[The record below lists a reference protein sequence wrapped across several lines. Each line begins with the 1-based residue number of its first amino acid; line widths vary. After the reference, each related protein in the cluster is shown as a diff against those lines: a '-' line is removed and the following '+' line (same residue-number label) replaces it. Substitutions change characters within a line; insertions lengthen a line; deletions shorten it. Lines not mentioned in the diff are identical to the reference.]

1 MKRYIYSKK
10 NELFIIALILLLFLI
25 VFYLFG
31 FIFSAYLLSVSII
44 IIIYMIYFIT
54 HFFTFIDDVNKTKQI
69 EILEKQIQQLKNK
82 QNSYQEEIE
91 SYFLLWVH
99 QIKTPITAS
108 KLLLERKN
116 EDNKEEVLQ
125 EIIQIDNYTNLAL
138 NYLKIMNE
146 STDMSFKEIELDTII
161 QNIIKRY
168 AMIFIHNKTKLHYE
182 KIDSI
187 VLTDP
192 KWSTVMIEQILNN
205 SLKYAK
211 GNDIYIYFDQ
221 RTNELVIHDTGIGIS
236 ESDLPKIF
244 DKGYSGFN
252 GMLDEK
258 SSGVGLYIVRKISR
272 RLNQKVSVESKLNEY
287 TIFKIKFKQS
297 TTLQ

>member
-25 VFYLFG
+25 VFYLFD
-31 FIFSAYLLSVSII
+31 FMFSAYLLSISII

-69 EILEKQIQQLKNK
+69 EILERQIQQLKNK

-272 RLNQKVSVESKLNEY
+272 RLNQKVSVDSKLNEY
-287 TIFKIKFKQS
+287 TIFKIKFKQP

>member
-1 MKRYIYSKK
+1 MKRYIYSKR

-25 VFYLFG
+25 VFYLFD

-44 IIIYMIYFIT
+44 IVIYMIYFIT
-54 HFFTFIDDVNKTKQI
+54 HFFTFIDDENKTKQI

-108 KLLLERKN
+108 KLLLERKD

-205 SLKYAK
+205 ALKYAK

-221 RTNELVIHDTGIGIS
+221 ITNELVIRDTGIGIS

-272 RLNQKVSVESKLNEY
+272 RLNQKVTVDSKLNEY

>member
-25 VFYLFG
+25 VFYLFD
-31 FIFSAYLLSVSII
+31 FMFSAYLLSISII

>member
-1 MKRYIYSKK
+1 MKRYIYSRK
-10 NELFIIALILLLFLI
+10 NELFIIAFILLLFLI

-31 FIFSAYLLSVSII
+31 FMFSAYLLSVSII

-54 HFFTFIDDVNKTKQI
+54 HFFTFIDDENKIKQI

-138 NYLKIMNE
+138 NYLKILNE

-161 QNIIKRY
+161 QNLIKRY
-168 AMIFIHNKTKLHYE
+168 AMIFIHNKTKLHYK

-221 RTNELVIHDTGIGIS
+221 ITNELVIHDTGIGIS

-258 SSGVGLYIVRKISR
+258 SSGVGLYVVRNISR
-272 RLNQKVSVESKLNEY
+272 RLNQKVSVNSKLNEY
-287 TIFKIKFKQS
+287 TIFKIKFKQP

>member
-25 VFYLFG
+25 VFYLFD
-31 FIFSAYLLSVSII
+31 FMFSAYLLSISII

-69 EILEKQIQQLKNK
+69 EILERQIQQLKNK

-192 KWSTVMIEQILNN
+192 KWSSVMIEQILNN

-272 RLNQKVSVESKLNEY
+272 RLNQKVSVDSKLNEY
-287 TIFKIKFKQS
+287 TIFKIKFKQP

>member
-25 VFYLFG
+25 VFYLFD
-31 FIFSAYLLSVSII
+31 FMFSAYLLSISII

-69 EILEKQIQQLKNK
+69 EILERQIQQLKNK

-192 KWSTVMIEQILNN
+192 KWSSVMIEQILNN

-272 RLNQKVSVESKLNEY
+272 RLNQKVSVDSKLNEY

>member
-25 VFYLFG
+25 VFYLFD
-31 FIFSAYLLSVSII
+31 FMFSAYLLSISII

-69 EILEKQIQQLKNK
+69 EILERQIQQLKNK

>member
-1 MKRYIYSKK
+1 MKRYIYSKR

-25 VFYLFG
+25 VFYLFD

-44 IIIYMIYFIT
+44 IVIYMIYFIT
-54 HFFTFIDDVNKTKQI
+54 HFFTFIDDENKTKQI

-116 EDNKEEVLQ
+116 EDNKEKVLQ

-161 QNIIKRY
+161 QKLIKRY

-205 SLKYAK
+205 ALKYAK

-221 RTNELVIHDTGIGIS
+221 ITNELVIRDTGIGIS

-272 RLNQKVSVESKLNEY
+272 RLNQKVTVDSKLNEY

>member
-10 NELFIIALILLLFLI
+10 NELLIIALILLLFLI
-25 VFYLFG
+25 VFYLFD
-31 FIFSAYLLSVSII
+31 FMFRAYLLSVSII
-44 IIIYMIYFIT
+44 IIIYVIYFIT
-54 HFFTFIDDVNKTKQI
+54 HFFTFIDEENKTKQI

-82 QNSYQEEIE
+82 QSSYQEEIE

-108 KLLLERKN
+108 KLLLERKDEN
-116 EDNKEEVLQ
+116 NKEEVLQ

-182 KIDSI
+182 KIDSN

-272 RLNQKVSVESKLNEY
+272 RLNQKVTVDSKLNEY

>member
-1 MKRYIYSKK
+1 MKRYIYSKR

-25 VFYLFG
+25 VFYLFD
-31 FIFSAYLLSVSII
+31 FMFRAYLLSVSII
-44 IIIYMIYFIT
+44 IVIYMIYFIT
-54 HFFTFIDDVNKTKQI
+54 HFFTFIDDENKTKQI

-108 KLLLERKN
+108 KLLLERKD

-161 QNIIKRY
+161 RKLIKRY

-205 SLKYAK
+205 ALKYAK

-221 RTNELVIHDTGIGIS
+221 ITNELVIRDTGIGIS

-272 RLNQKVSVESKLNEY
+272 RLNQKVTVDSKLNEY

>member
-25 VFYLFG
+25 VFYLFD
-31 FIFSAYLLSVSII
+31 FMFSAYLLSISII

-69 EILEKQIQQLKNK
+69 EILERQIQQLKNK

-192 KWSTVMIEQILNN
+192 KWSSVMIEQILNN

>member
-25 VFYLFG
+25 VFYLFD
-31 FIFSAYLLSVSII
+31 FMFSAYLLSISII

-69 EILEKQIQQLKNK
+69 EILERQIQQLKNK

-192 KWSTVMIEQILNN
+192 KWSSVMIEQILNN

-258 SSGVGLYIVRKISR
+258 SSGVGLYVVRNISR
-272 RLNQKVSVESKLNEY
+272 RLNQKVSVDSKLNEY
-287 TIFKIKFKQS
+287 TIFKIKFKQP

>member
-1 MKRYIYSKK
+1 MKQYIYSKK
-10 NELFIIALILLLFLI
+10 NELLIIALILLLFLI
-25 VFYLFG
+25 VFYLFD
-31 FIFSAYLLSVSII
+31 FMFRAYLLSISII

-54 HFFTFIDDVNKTKQI
+54 HFFTFIDEKNKTKQI
-69 EILEKQIQQLKNK
+69 EILEKRIQQLKNK

-99 QIKTPITAS
+99 QIKIPITAS
-108 KLLLERKN
+108 KLLLERKDEN
-116 EDNKEEVLQ
+116 NKEEILQ

-182 KIDSI
+182 KMESI

-192 KWSTVMIEQILNN
+192 KWSTIMVEQILNN

-211 GNDIYIYFDQ
+211 GNDIYIYFD
-221 RTNELVIHDTGIGIS
+221 RGTNELVIHDTGIGIS

-258 SSGVGLYIVRKISR
+258 SSGVGLYIVSKISR
-272 RLNQKVSVESKLNEY
+272 RLNQKVSVDSKLNEY

>member
-1 MKRYIYSKK
+1 
-10 NELFIIALILLLFLI
+10 LFDFM
-25 VFYLFG
+25 
-31 FIFSAYLLSVSII
+31 FSAYLLSISII

-192 KWSTVMIEQILNN
+192 KWSSVMIEQILNN

-258 SSGVGLYIVRKISR
+258 SSGVGLYIVSKISR
-272 RLNQKVSVESKLNEY
+272 RLNQKVSVDSKLNEY
-287 TIFKIKFKQS
+287 TIFKIKFKQP